1 MSISPSLRFP
11 AHEVWITTLLFICL
25 LLLAWVRII
34 NPKKIPALVR
44 GFFRGGT
51 TEEKTITPDSI
62 ALFFIFICSSSLL
75 VTQAFQVH
83 GIPTRFNTWEEF
95 LLFGTLLLAYY
106 FIKTVVIF
114 LCGSVFRAESNARD
128 YINEIYASANLAA
141 IGLLPVILLLTF
153 VNNINEGI
161 FEKGVLAL
169 FILLFLYRT
178 IKMFIVMMN
187 KGLSVMY
194 LFLYLCALEVIPVVL
209 LIEYG
214 KSINL

>member
-1 MSISPSLRFP
+1 MLISPSLRFP
-11 AHEVWITTLLFICL
+11 AHEVWITSLLFICL
-25 LLLAWVRII
+25 MLLAWVRII
-34 NPKKIPALVR
+34 NPKKIPTLVW

-62 ALFFIFICSSSLL
+62 ALFFIFICSASLL
-75 VTQAFQVH
+75 IVQAFQVH
-83 GIPTRFNTWEEF
+83 GITTRFSTWEEF
-95 LLFGTLLLAYY
+95 LLFGIFLIAYY
-106 FIKTVVIF
+106 FIKTVVLF
-114 LCGSVFRAESNARD
+114 LCGTVFQVESNARD

-141 IGLLPVILLLTF
+141 IGLFPIILLLSF

-161 FEKGVLAL
+161 VEKGILAL
-169 FILLFLYRT
+169 FLLLFLYRT

-187 KGLSVMY
+187 RGLSVIY